1 MHLAFVNG
9 PRRPSFT
16 KRRRGAAGR
25 GFQRRTGL
33 WQKGFSSPPPIVG
46 QPPRLLR
53 SSQEH
58 VRRQIREGKLK
69 ARRLG
74 TRSWR
79 IDPED
84 YKAFIDGQVV
94 APAPDP
100 DGSA

>member
-1 MHLAFVNG
+1 MLSDPPLH
-9 PRRPSFT
+9 
-16 KRRRGAAGR
+16 
-25 GFQRRTGL
+25 
-33 WQKGFSSPPPIVG
+33 PPPL
-46 QPPRLLR
+46 PRLLEVYEVAYLMKC
-53 SSQEH
+53 SQEH